1 MSAVSIRIV
10 DLCARFALPPAA
22 APAFER
28 LLDLVSL
35 EPIALTS
42 VREPRR
48 AVDVHLADSLAGLSL
63 PVVREARDIADL
75 GSGGGFPG
83 LVLAI
88 ALPGARVVLVE
99 SVGKKAAFLG
109 RATADLGLANV
120 EVVDERVEDWA
131 AGRESVDLVTAR
143 ALATLP
149 VVLEYG
155 APLLRA
161 GGAVVAWKGR
171 RDAAEEG
178 AAAVA
183 AEQLGLAR
191 PVAEA
196 VAVDLVPSADERH
209 LYVSLKVAA
218 TPDRYPRRA
227 GIARKRPLGAS
238 GRG

>member
-1 MSAVSIRIV
+1 M
-10 DLCARFALPPAA
+10 
-22 APAFER
+22 
-28 LLDLVSL
+28 
-35 EPIALTS
+35 
-42 VREPRR
+42 
-48 AVDVHLADSLAGLSL
+48 
-63 PVVREARDIADL
+63 VREARDIADL

-149 VVLEYG
+149 VVLEYA